1 MQNLSLAAVAGLAAA
16 ASASAVT
23 LFNNGPLAT
32 GPTTLSGVASAPG
45 FVWSEVSARTAEPG
59 VANTVAGFS
68 VMTQGTNAFRL
79 ADNFTVG
86 AGGWNVTHFRTFA
99 YQTGSVANP
108 FNGAR
113 FQIWNG
119 RPGDVGSAV
128 IFGDLTTN
136 RLTATGDTN
145 IHRIFNTTTPPPG
158 TAPGTTRLVRF
169 LDLGTGPGGLN
180 LAAGS
185 YWIDWTATLS
195 TAPTSSAFAPSVTIP
210 GQGNRPGDNGR
221 QWNGT
226 AWTDMVDAG
235 NPATGL
241 DLIQDLV
248 FQVEGT
254 AIPTPGAAALFAVAG
269 LAGARRRR

>member
-1 MQNLSLAAVAGLAAA
+1 MQNLALAAVAGLAAA

-32 GPTTLSGVASAPG
+32 GLTTGSGIAAAPG
-45 FVWSEVSARTAEPG
+45 FVWSEVAARTAEPG
-59 VANTVAGFS
+59 VANTVAGFAA
-68 VMTQGTNAFRL
+68 VNAGASDFRV
-79 ADNFTVG
+79 ADDFTV
-86 AGGWNVTHFRTFA
+86 APGGWNVNSIRVFA

-113 FQIWNG
+113 LQIWNG
-119 RPGDVGSAV
+119 RPGDVGSSV

-180 LAAGS
+180 LAAGT
-185 YWIDWTATLS
+185 YWIDWQTTISAG
-195 TAPTSSAFAPSVTIP
+195 AAAFAPGVTIP

-221 QWNGT
+221 QWTGT
-226 AWTDMVDAG
+226 LWQDLLDAG
-235 NPATGL
+235 NPGTGL
-241 DLIQDLV
+241 DLIQDLP
-248 FQVEGT
+248 FIIDGT
-254 AIPTPGAAALFAVAG
+254 PIPTPGAAALFAVAG